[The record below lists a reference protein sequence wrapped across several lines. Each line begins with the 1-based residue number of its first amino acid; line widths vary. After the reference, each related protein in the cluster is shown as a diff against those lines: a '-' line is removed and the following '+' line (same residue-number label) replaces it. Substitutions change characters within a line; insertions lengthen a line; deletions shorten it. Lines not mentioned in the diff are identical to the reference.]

1 MMDHRNQ
8 SGENAE
14 RGETQPDQD
23 DLWKVFS
30 SVARN
35 GRKVFSQELERMGL
49 KVMEMRVLHYLHKE
63 GPSTMSALSS
73 DLDVTGP
80 WITGLV
86 DELEKRNLVTKERSS
101 TDRRVVNVAL
111 TEEGEGAV
119 HKGYR
124 VYTEIQNMLFDEL
137 SPEEFRQF
145 VSIMSKLENFL
156 NKGLRK

>member
-1 MMDHRNQ
+1 MDQKDEFRETVE
-8 SGENAE
+8 SGDA
-14 RGETQPDQD
+14 PPVQD

-35 GRKVFSQELERMGL
+35 GRRIFSQELEKMDM

-63 GPSTMSALSS
+63 GPSTMTSLSA

-86 DELEKRNLVTKERSS
+86 DELEKRNFVTKERSS
-101 TDRRVVNVAL
+101 KDRRVVNVAL
-111 TEEGEGAV
+111 TEEGEAAV
-119 HKGYR
+119 HKGYM

-145 VSIMSKLENFL
+145 VSIMKKLENYL
-156 NKGLRK
+156 NKSLRK